1 MNPVARA
8 AQQHVLETYG
18 LSKTAAPSLS
28 PETHKKL
35 QNLYMQH
42 GAISGGIRGGLL
54 GGFFGA
60 ANAEEGD
67 RLSGALKGVGIGGL
81 AGGAL
86 GAVHGHYL
94 TRSPDFQPYYR
105 RAVTSPDDGINSVSY
120 YLKRPGQLTDERL
133 AAKYLPGDRWHD
145 ILERVKPGHSDQ
157 VYDFSHF
164 GKGVYDLM
172 SGG

>member
-1 MNPVARA
+1 MNPIARA

-18 LSKTAAPSLS
+18 LSKTAAPPLS

-67 RLSGALKGVGIGGL
+67 RLSGALKGVGIGG
-81 AGGAL
+81 
-86 GAVHGHYL
+86 
-94 TRSPDFQPYYR
+94 
-105 RAVTSPDDGINSVSY
+105 
-120 YLKRPGQLTDERL
+120 
-133 AAKYLPGDRWHD
+133 
-145 ILERVKPGHSDQ
+145 
-157 VYDFSHF
+157 
-164 GKGVYDLM
+164 
-172 SGG
+172 